1 MIDRS
6 DIEAKAREIEE
17 ALTEAGESMRSTAT
31 MTTVGLLAAV
41 VIAYLAGRRRGRSKG
56 ARIEI
61 HRL

>member
-1 MIDRS
+1 MIDRA

-17 ALTEAGESMRSTAT
+17 AITEAGESMRSTAT
-31 MTTVGLLAAV
+31 MTTIGLLAAV
-41 VIAYLAGRRRGRSKG
+41 TIAYLAGRRRGRSKS